1 MKKMAPVVLAA
12 VMGGLVQHRDAIPQ
26 EEDPRTETA
35 IPHALQELP
44 PYDLSDVLDSHYGF
58 IFFSIDGCPACRRA
72 LPRFQ
77 ALEQRAEDAC
87 ISSDVLDF
95 EYINLSQAR
104 PEPADFI
111 REDIEYV
118 PTVIEVQRGTEVGR
132 YVGAGE
138 DFDQLETRIQWL
150 IDWYQR

>member
-1 MKKMAPVVLAA
+1 MKNLLPLT
-12 VMGGLVQHRDAIPQ
+12 LVTIVTSIPFAYS
-26 EEDPRTETA
+26 DPEPERSPA
-35 IPHALQELP
+35 YRPQELP
-44 PYDLSDVLDSHYGF
+44 SQDLTDVLDAHYGF
-58 IFFSIDGCPACRRA
+58 IYFSIDGCPACRRA

-95 EYINLSQAR
+95 EYVNLSQAR

-118 PTVIEVQRGTEVGR
+118 PTVIEIQRGTEVGR

-138 DFDQLETRIQWL
+138 AFDQLETRVHWL